1 MSKIS
6 FLSLVVGLRARERH
20 RFQWNQTCNQARLVA
35 DAKQD
40 LGAGDAAQIQHT
52 EDGQKNPRDGD
63 AREMLLR
70 NSAAQNSDLE
80 GAGVVRTQARI
91 FKLVFGQ
98 SIAPSQGTL
107 M

>member
-35 DAKQD
+35 HAKQD
-40 LGAGDAAQIQHT
+40 LGVGDAPQVQHT
-52 EDGQKNPRDGD
+52 DDGQKNPRDGD
-63 AREMLLR
+63 TRRILLR
-70 NSAAQNSDLE
+70 NSTAQNSDLK

-98 SIAPSQGTL
+98 FIAPSQGTL